1 MLQPYDIDEPGCTWK
16 ECYYGGHQ
24 SLEQSENQI
33 LQVSAREWETARERD
48 TSMKEW
54 EREREKKERE
64 RLYYP

>member
-1 MLQPYDIDEPGCTWK
+1 MKDT
-16 ECYYGGHQ
+16 GHQ